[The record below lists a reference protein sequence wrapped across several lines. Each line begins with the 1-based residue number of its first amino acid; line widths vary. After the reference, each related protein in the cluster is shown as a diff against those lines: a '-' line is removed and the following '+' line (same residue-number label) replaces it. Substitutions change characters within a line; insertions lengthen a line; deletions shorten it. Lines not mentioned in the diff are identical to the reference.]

1 MDKTQEQTFISGG
14 PGMIYCSALGNPA
27 PQFKWSRKDGRS
39 LQGRRFSPLANGS
52 LMVKSIQ
59 SEDKGIYI
67 CTIHQSRGS
76 ESTSEKSRS
85 INVKV
90 IGKMR
95 KKYRFLNILNHQYKV
110 KNKQSM
116 IAQRLLVNNFECSK
130 KF

>member
-1 MDKTQEQTFISGG
+1 M
-14 PGMIYCSALGNPA
+14 
-27 PQFKWSRKDGRS
+27 
-39 LQGRRFSPLANGS
+39 
-52 LMVKSIQ
+52 KSIQ
-59 SEDKGIYI
+59 RKDKGIYT

-76 ESTSEKSRS
+76 ESTSEKSQS

-90 IGKMR
+90 IGKMT
-95 KKYRFLNILNHQYKV
+95 KKYRFLNVLNHQYKV